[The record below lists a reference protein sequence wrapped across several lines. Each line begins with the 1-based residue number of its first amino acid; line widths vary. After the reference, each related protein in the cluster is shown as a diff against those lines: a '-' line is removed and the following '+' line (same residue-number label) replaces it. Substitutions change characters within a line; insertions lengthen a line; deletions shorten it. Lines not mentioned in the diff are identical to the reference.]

1 MQDFFGGFVYNLSTK
16 LLAYNLTEDASR
28 FLFHLVRVMRIEI
41 LRDRRIRMAEAGGYI
56 DGFCTCFNEFCRV
69 RMAEAVRV
77 EVEIPQQRFYARVLV
92 RESAWQDAEERAA
105 DMVGG
110 RGQLLRKDYEPVIL
124 CRFIDDLIRFAE
136 SHFLLRLCCF
146 ERAEVG
152 K

>member
-16 LLAYNLTEDASR
+16 LLAYNLTEYASR

-41 LRDRRIRMAEAGGYI
+41 LRDRHVRMAEAGGYI
-56 DGFCTCFNEFCRV
+56 DGFCPCFDEFCRV

-105 DMVGG
+105 LGG
-110 RGQLLRKDYEPVIL
+110 RSSI
-124 CRFIDDLIRFAE
+124 
-136 SHFLLRLCCF
+136 
-146 ERAEVG
+146 EVLWSG
-152 K
+152 RRIWSAGGGSFFGRITSL